1 MLFYRSLICKL
12 DDSEENT
19 EALPK
24 HAQSTHD
31 EHKAAS
37 SGTKHKATASG
48 TQHKATAS
56 GTKHKATAICTNNAN
71 DLYTVATTTSN
82 RSRKLNRDLVKTRK
96 YVLYIYII

>member
-37 SGTKHKATASG
+37 SGTKHKATA
-48 TQHKATAS
+48 
-56 GTKHKATAICTNNAN
+56 ICTNNAN

-82 RSRKLNRDLVKTRK
+82 RCRKLNSDLVNTRK